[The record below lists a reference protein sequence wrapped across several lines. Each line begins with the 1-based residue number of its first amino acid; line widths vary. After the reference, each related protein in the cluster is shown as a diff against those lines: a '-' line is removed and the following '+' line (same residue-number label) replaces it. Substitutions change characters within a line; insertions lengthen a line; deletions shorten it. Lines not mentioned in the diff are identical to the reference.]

1 MRFAF
6 LLHIIRFSFTM
17 ILNLK
22 PLIFK
27 LVLSFLI
34 LAPSFSH
41 GQLFPQASEVEDKIE
56 IPDDSLGRR
65 TPRGTVSGYFQAVSS
80 NNYERASA
88 YFNLKKSLQNDA
100 QRKRLV
106 SNLQQLLDNSG
117 NLLPYS
123 LLSNDFAGKLDDDL
137 APEID
142 VIGTMKVDGEEV
154 KLYVENT
161 AKSGEAPMWL
171 ISSST
176 INLISSAKAIDEL
189 PLDKLLPSYL
199 EETVMGGVPIGH
211 WIAIIVMIVLAYYAA
226 KIVFILLI
234 WILKIVWKKSATD
247 PIEGIV
253 KALALPFQ
261 IYLGLWLFVILSQ
274 EIGISI
280 IVRQKL
286 SNISMIVGIVAFLL
300 LLWRLTDFI
309 SGVSRRK
316 MNQHGRVSAVSII
329 LFLRRFIKVAIIV
342 FGVIIIL
349 GTIGFD
355 VTAGIAA
362 LGIGGIAL
370 ALGAQKSVENFV
382 GSVTLIADQP
392 IRVGDFCTAA
402 GITGTVEQIGMR
414 STRIRTQNRTLVTI
428 PNGEFSSASIEN
440 FAHRDKFLMKTLLG
454 LRYETTPD
462 QIRFLLVEIRKILY
476 SHPMVNNDPARVRF
490 VSLGSSSLDL
500 EVFVYINAPD
510 YDTFLEVQEDI
521 YLRIMDTVASSGTD
535 FAFPSQTLYFA
546 KDSGLSTENGKAA
559 EERVKNWIKDNDM
572 QLPKFD
578 ENRISQIND
587 SIEYPPKGSTGNK
600 KP

>member
-1 MRFAF
+1 
-6 LLHIIRFSFTM
+6 M
-17 ILNLK
+17 IMNLK

-27 LVLSFLI
+27 IVLSFLI
-34 LAPSFSH
+34 LAPSFSY
-41 GQLFPQASEVEDKIE
+41 GQLFPQASEVEDKLE

-65 TPRGTVSGYFQAVSS
+65 TPRGTVSGYFQAVSN

-88 YFNLKKSLQNDA
+88 YFNLKKSLRNDA

-117 NLLPYS
+117 NVLPYS

-142 VIGTMKVDGEEV
+142 FIGTMKVDGQEV

-171 ISSST
+171 ISSAT

-226 KIVFILLI
+226 KIIFILLI
-234 WILKIVWKKSATD
+234 WALKIAWKKSGTD

-329 LFLRRFIKVAIIV
+329 LFLRRFIKVAIVV

-370 ALGAQKSVENFV
+370 ALGAQKSVENFA

-428 PNGEFSSASIEN
+428 PNGDFSSANIEN

-500 EVFVYINAPD
+500 EIFVYINALD

-578 ENRISQIND
+578 ENRINQIND
-587 SIEYPPKGSTGNK
+587 SIEYPPKGSAGSNK
-600 KP
+600 PF